1 MNSDG
6 STAIKK
12 FAFHAL
18 FIFSALR
25 IADAVNVAAGMWFV
39 PKYVSSE
46 DIGAVLPLSSFATFL
61 SLPLFAFAMTAMKE
75 SAVLSAAGEKG
86 RLKSLLSGVF
96 LAAGAAVVLGLL
108 AAAFLMPRFMDLI
121 GLRGGGVGF
130 AVVAAAFLGCVAPV
144 YTDALQA
151 TKRFKAL
158 GMIEIGASA
167 VRFAVMAA
175 LMPIKALLGYFSGQA
190 AQPISRIFFS
200 LFALRKELKVKS
212 ESYWNK
218 GNFKRFAAL
227 FSLILVY
234 QAVPMA
240 VALLEQYVIRTS
252 MSAQDSAGYYM
263 ASRFSDFLFYLTFPL
278 LIVSFPYTALAK
290 DGSSRMKYV
299 LTCSVITL
307 SVAFSAAVIYAFF
320 GPGLIGMLPNGV
332 KYLEYS
338 SLMPHLVIITALT
351 SVQVFATNAEV
362 SAGNFRFLKWFI
374 PLHLVY
380 ISAFIVFVQ
389 LGEIKSLTDIL
400 VWLWG
405 IAVARI
411 LCAYA
416 SNIRVIARDLLG
428 NSRGGARRGGRF

>member
-1 MNSDG
+1 MGG
-6 STAIKK
+6 SKRLN
-12 FAFHAL
+12 FAAHAL
-18 FIFSALR
+18 WVFLALR
-25 IADAVNVAAGMWFV
+25 LADAVNIASGMWFV

-46 DIGAVLPLSSFATFL
+46 DIGAVLPLSTFATFL

-96 LAAGAAVVLGLL
+96 TAAGAAVVLGLFV
-108 AAAFLMPRFMDLI
+108 AAFLMPRFMGLI
-121 GLRGGGVGF
+121 GLSDSGAGF

-151 TKRFKAL
+151 TKRFRAL
-158 GMIEIGASA
+158 GLSEIGASA
-167 VRFAVMAA
+167 ARFAVMAA
-175 LMPIKALLGYFSGQA
+175 LMPIRALLGYFSGQA
-190 AQPISRIFFS
+190 AQPISRIFLS
-200 LFALRKELKVKS
+200 LFALRRELKVKS
-212 ESYWNK
+212 ESYWNR
-218 GNFKRFAAL
+218 GNLKRFASL

-263 ASRFSDFLFYLTFPL
+263 ASRFSDFLFYFTFPL

-299 LTCSVITL
+299 LSCSAITL
-307 SVAFSAAVIYAFF
+307 FVAFLAAIIYTFF
-320 GPGLIGMLPNGV
+320 GSRLLGILPNGI
-332 KYLEYS
+332 KYTEYS
-338 SLMPHLVIITALT
+338 SLMPHLVTITALT

-362 SAGNFRFLKWFI
+362 SAGNFRFLRWFI

-380 ISAFIVFVQ
+380 IFAFIVFVQ
-389 LGEIKSLTDIL
+389 FGEIKSLTDIL

-405 IAVARI
+405 IGVARVAFSLTII
-411 LCAYA
+411 L
-416 SNIRVIARDLLG
+416 S
-428 NSRGGARRGGRF
+428 SKKK

>member
-6 STAIKK
+6 LTAIKK

-96 LAAGAAVVLGLL
+96 LAAGAAVVLGLI

-121 GLRGGGVGF
+121 GLRGGAVGF

-227 FSLILVY
+227 FSLMLVY
-234 QAVPMA
+234 QALPMA
-240 VALLEQYVIRTS
+240 VALLEQYVVRTS
-252 MSAQDSAGYYM
+252 MSARDSAGYYM

-278 LIVSFPYTALAK
+278 LIVSFPYTALSR
-290 DGSSRMKYV
+290 GRRSRMKYV
-299 LTCSVITL
+299 LVCSAITL
-307 SVAFSAAVIYAFF
+307 AVALTAAALYVFCGSRLLSLMPNGGKYAEYAF
-320 GPGLIGMLPNGV
+320 
-332 KYLEYS
+332 
-338 SLMPHLVIITALT
+338 LMPHLTLAAALT
-351 SVQVFATNAEV
+351 SVQVFTTNAEV
-362 SAGNFRFLKWFI
+362 SAGSFVFFKWFI
-374 PLHLVY
+374 PLNAAYAAAFAFAAHLQ
-380 ISAFIVFVQ
+380 SF
-389 LGEIKSLTDIL
+389 ETPSDIL
-400 VWLWG
+400 VWFWV
-405 IAVARI
+405 IAVARAVFSLMMI
-411 LCAYA
+411 FR
-416 SNIRVIARDLLG
+416 SK
-428 NSRGGARRGGRF
+428 F